1 MRDQCSS
8 SAQNEYTA
16 DSLPLL
22 LHQFYLDRLSHC
34 IQAKHAHLLRWR
46 RFAEHS
52 RTIEDMY
59 LMLKARVG
67 FILSEYADSAARSTR
82 LRQARDVFL
91 AKNAA
96 AGGGQHSAREGRG
109 EGVGGGNATTSG
121 GGHGQMS
128 NSNVQTEDVEIYVRW
143 LVSHLYSQ
151 KRFLQA
157 MKVMQWCGHAI
168 SVEARCKGVED
179 LMGDED
185 DMQKQNSVY
194 MIGEESSVIGV

>member
-1 MRDQCSS
+1 
-8 SAQNEYTA
+8 
-16 DSLPLL
+16 
-22 LHQFYLDRLSHC
+22 
-34 IQAKHAHLLRWR
+34 
-46 RFAEHS
+46 
-52 RTIEDMY
+52 
-59 LMLKARVG
+59 MLKSRIG

-82 LRQARDVFL
+82 LSQAHDAFL
-91 AKNAA
+91 AKNAT
-96 AGGGQHSAREGRG
+96 GGGQHSAREGRG
-109 EGVGGGNATTSG
+109 GVGGNATTTGGSG
-121 GGHGQMS
+121 GGSHGQMS
-128 NSNVQTEDVEIYVRW
+128 NSSVQTEDVEIYVRW

-194 MIGEESSVIGV
+194 MIGDESSVIGV